1 MRRTKIVATLGP
13 ASSGP
18 EVLARLIQSGMD
30 VARLNFSHGGHEEHR
45 ERVRQVRETS
55 ERLGVSVA
63 CLQDLSGPK
72 IRTGRLGQGEG
83 VLLTEGEGFT
93 LTTESVVGTAE
104 RVSTTYQWLPRDVRR
119 GHRILL
125 DDGLIELE
133 VSAVEGNEVRTRVVN
148 GGLLKSNKGIN
159 LPGVP
164 LSTPALTEK
173 DREDLAFGLSLDVDY
188 VALSFVRRREDV
200 MELREL
206 LSAQGRPDLPVI
218 AKIEKPEAVDNLASI
233 LAVADGVMVARGD
246 LGVEV
251 PTEHVPTL
259 QKEIIRQANQAGRV
273 VITATQML
281 ESMVEHPRPTRAEAS
296 DVANAILDG
305 TDAVMLSAETATGAY
320 PVEAVATMG
329 RIAGFTERQLFR
341 PGGARQRRRSDLAAA
356 GGSTVARAV
365 AMASCG
371 AAEQLDAR
379 CIVAFTES
387 GATARLVS
395 HFRPAVPV
403 IAFTPSERVR
413 RQLALAWGVKPLHS
427 PHYETTD
434 EMLSA
439 GLSNLE
445 ASGLVSAGD
454 TVILV
459 CGTTALSG
467 ATNMMKVHRF

>member
-72 IRTGRLGQGEG
+72 IRTGRLGPAEG
-83 VLLTEGEGFT
+83 VLLKEGEGFT

-133 VSAVEGNEVRTRVVN
+133 VSAVEGDEVRTRVVN

-259 QKEIIRQANQAGRV
+259 QKEIIRQANQAGRM

-427 PHYETTD
+427 QHYETTD

-439 GLSNLE
+439 GLSKLE
-445 ASGLVSAGD
+445 ASGVVTAGD
-454 TVILV
+454 TVIIV

>member
-320 PVEAVATMG
+320 PVEAVATME

>member
-13 ASSGP
+13 ASSKP
-18 EVLARLIQSGMD
+18 DVLARLIESGMN
-30 VARLNFSHGGHEEHR
+30 VARLNFSHGRQEDHR
-45 ERVRQVRETS
+45 ERVRLVRETA
-55 ERLGVSVA
+55 ERLGQPVA

-72 IRTGRLGQGEG
+72 IRTGALAEPGG
-83 VLLTEGEGFT
+83 VLLKEGASFT
-93 LTTESVVGTAE
+93 LTTEPVTGTAE
-104 RVSTTYQWLPRDVRR
+104 RVSTTYQWLPRDVRA
-119 GHRILL
+119 GNRILL

-133 VSAVEGNEVRTRVVN
+133 VTEVQGSEVRTRVVT
-148 GGLLKSNKGIN
+148 GGLLKAGKGIN

-164 LSTPALTEK
+164 LSTPALTAK
-173 DREDLAFGLSLDVDY
+173 DRDDLAFGLGLDVDY

-200 MELREL
+200 IELREL
-206 LSAQGRPDLPVI
+206 LSAQGRADLPII
-218 AKIEKPEAVDNLASI
+218 AKIEKPEAVDNLAPI

-251 PTEHVPTL
+251 PTERVPTL
-259 QKEIIRQANQAGRV
+259 QKEIIRQANQAGRA

-320 PVEAVATMG
+320 PVEAVATMA
-329 RIAGFTERQLFR
+329 RIAEFTERQLFQPGAPR
-341 PGGARQRRRSDLAAA
+341 PRRRSDVVSGA
-356 GGSTVARAV
+356 GSAVARAV
-365 AMASCG
+365 AVASCG
-371 AAEQLDAR
+371 TAEQLQAR
-379 CIVAFTES
+379 YIVAFTES

-395 HFRPAVPV
+395 NFRPGVPV
-403 IAFTPSERVR
+403 MAFTPSERVR

-427 PHYETTD
+427 DHFETSD

-439 GLSNLE
+439 GLEKLQRL
-445 ASGLVSAGD
+445 GLVASGD
-454 TVILV
+454 TVIIV

-467 ATNMMKVHRF
+467 ATNMMKIHRF